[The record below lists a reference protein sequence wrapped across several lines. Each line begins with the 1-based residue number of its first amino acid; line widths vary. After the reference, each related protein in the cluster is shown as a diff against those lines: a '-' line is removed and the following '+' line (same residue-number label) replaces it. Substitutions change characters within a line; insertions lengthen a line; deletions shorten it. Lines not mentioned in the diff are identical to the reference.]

1 MAAWLGGRDIRAGI
15 DYQAIRRA
23 LNRLLESALE
33 TGFVTGATADTLTVD
48 RVWTANCWK
57 DFVVEITEGKGAGQ
71 YRLIKSNTAN
81 TLTVDPPWNV
91 VPDATS
97 IYAIRYP
104 FIAMGNTAKVGG
116 IDGVLQTPRD
126 WSLDFQHIGP
136 ARERLDWSLDEKAS
150 VLRDRII
157 DTKNMVDLRGGEI
170 RDMVD
175 LRGSGIISEVASR
188 GEAIRSEVQTRAG
201 ELRTRVE
208 EVRDSVES
216 RVSEVRDKI
225 EERVTDLRDQA
236 IDNVKTMAG
245 VVHLPSWSGIA
256 RFHMELGFDP
266 PMEPGESALLTS
278 SIVRTAGYQ
287 HVWLYV
293 RPILIWDRDIRGD
306 ISISG
311 DIKIIFNEG
320 SAEVR
325 IEDRASDGSLQG
337 TPVRERLYPTMRL
350 PRPFERWAR
359 EPSVSLEGPGY
370 NYILLENTGDEG
382 WAKIKAIILDVGYK
396 ALPTEVVSKMQG
408 WWFA

>member
-1 MAAWLGGRDIRAGI
+1 MAAWLGGRDIRAGV

-81 TLTVDPPWNV
+81 TLTVDPPWDV

-157 DTKNMVDLRGGEI
+157 EAKN
-170 RDMVD
+170 MVD

-188 GEAIRSEVQTRAG
+188 GEAIRSEVETRAG

-208 EVRDSVES
+208 EVRDSIEA

-236 IDNVKTMAG
+236 IDHVKTMAG
-245 VVHLPSWSGIA
+245 AFHLPVWSGIA
-256 RFHMELGFDP
+256 RYHCELGFTTP
-266 PMEPGESALLTS
+266 LEPGQAILLESN
-278 SIVRTAGYQ
+278 IPREAGYQ

-306 ISISG
+306 ISVSG
-311 DIKIIFNEG
+311 NIKIIFNEG

-337 TPVRERLYPTMRL
+337 TPVREHLHPTMRL
-350 PRPFERWAR
+350 PRPFERWSR

-370 NYILLENTGDEG
+370 NYIILENTGSEG
-382 WAKIKAIILDVGYK
+382 WATIKGIILDVGYK
-396 ALPTEVVSKMQG
+396 ALPTAVVSKLQG